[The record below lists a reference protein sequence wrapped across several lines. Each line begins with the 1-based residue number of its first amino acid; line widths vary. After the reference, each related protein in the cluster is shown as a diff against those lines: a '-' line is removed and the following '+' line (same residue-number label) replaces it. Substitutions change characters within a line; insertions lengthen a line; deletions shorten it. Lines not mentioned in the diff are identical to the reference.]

1 MGATRE
7 ELALQ
12 VDVAEWGWLRPHGER
27 GGLIVVSA
35 LLDLAEV
42 ALDEPAHRGA
52 HPLFR
57 QSTHLEEAFFQGG
70 EFRLEMPRLFAV
82 VVHGRASRLGN
93 KVPGPGDAYPN
104 RPVT

>member
-42 ALDEPAHRGA
+42 GA
-52 HPLFR
+52 RVAADDVAAIESWIATGDLGKPTAAQREAWDAAPDRRFR
-57 QSTHLEEAFFQGG
+57 TL
-70 EFRLEMPRLFAV
+70 V
-82 VVHGRASRLGN
+82 VSPYVLIQELVN
-93 KVPGPGDAYPN
+93 
-104 RPVT
+104 